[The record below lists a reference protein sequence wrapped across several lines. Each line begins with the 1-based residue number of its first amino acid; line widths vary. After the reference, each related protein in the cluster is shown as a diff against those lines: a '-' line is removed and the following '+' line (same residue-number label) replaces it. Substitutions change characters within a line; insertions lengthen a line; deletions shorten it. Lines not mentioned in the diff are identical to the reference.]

1 METMSALAASPVYA
15 RLLARIPPKV
25 IRTEAENEHYINAL
39 HVLEQKRS
47 LKREEK
53 ELADLLTL
61 LIENFEEKRY
71 QLPRATPR
79 QALSFLMEQHALK
92 QKDLVDIFG
101 ARSIVSEVLNGKRE
115 LTKEQIRRLSQR
127 FHVSPELFF

>member
-1 METMSALAASPVYA
+1 METMNALATSPVYA

-25 IRTEAENEHYINAL
+25 IRTEAENEHYIDAL
-39 HVLEQKRS
+39 YALQQKRS
-47 LKREEK
+47 LTREEK

-71 QLPRATPR
+71 QLPRVTPR

-92 QKDLVDIFG
+92 QKDLLDIFG
-101 ARSIVSEVLNGKRE
+101 TRSVVAEVVNGKRE

-127 FHVSPELFF
+127 FQVSPELFF

>member
-1 METMSALAASPVYA
+1 MQPLATSPVYA
-15 RLLARIPPKV
+15 RLLAKIPPKV

-39 HVLEQKRS
+39 YALEQKRS
-47 LKREEK
+47 LTREEK

-61 LIENFEEKRY
+61 LIEDFEQKRY
-71 QLPRATPR
+71 QLPHASPR
-79 QALSFLMEQHALK
+79 QALCFLMEQHALK

-101 ARSIVSEVLNGKRE
+101 ARSIVSEVISGKRE

-127 FHVSPELFF
+127 FQVSPELFF

>member
-1 METMSALAASPVYA
+1 MNALATSPVYA

-25 IRTEAENEHYINAL
+25 IRTEAENEHYVNAL
-39 HVLEQKRS
+39 YALQQKRS

-79 QALSFLMEQHALK
+79 QALSFLMEQHTLK